1 MSRQRIVIL
10 GREITSLM
18 NLNIC
23 LSTENKSKSPMKYS
37 IHNQGIGERVD
48 PFFHIIRKAQVGLF
62 TTEYQRMKRYNDPMY
77 ARVGSELSALWT
89 QAESK
94 KSLCVDRKEQKREN
108 A

>member
-23 LSTENKSKSPMKYS
+23 LSTENKSKSPLKYS

-77 ARVGSELSALWT
+77 LNLVHCGHKPNRRSLFVLIGKSKSERTRRVL
-89 QAESK
+89 
-94 KSLCVDRKEQKREN
+94 
-108 A
+108 